1 MNTIIIALYYIILVE
16 LIINATN
23 VLNEINT
30 LY

>member
-1 MNTIIIALYYIILVE
+1 MNTIIIALYYSVLVE